1 MYNQLLTIILT
12 NNQTYQELN
21 DKIYQIKAS
30 DTESAAELVT
40 AQQTYNQHLHDYAT
54 AISEFLWEHKQ
65 ELRPYDL
72 TALNLIP
79 YNVWRKMKEKSSIIV
94 ETIEKLYHNE

>member
-1 MYNQLLTIILT
+1 MYQALLTIIEEQ
-12 NNQTYQELN
+12 NKIYQELN
-21 DKIYQIKAS
+21 DAIYQIKAS
-30 DTESAAELVT
+30 DQDAVSELT
-40 AQQTYNQHLHDYAT
+40 KAQQKYNQHLHDYAFLL
-54 AISEFLWEHKQ
+54 SDFLWNHKQ

-94 ETIEKLYHNE
+94 ETIEKLYHKE